1 MFRTVAE
8 IMERKL
14 VTVPADAT
22 VRHAVHLLTE
32 EGISGAPVVEEGGR
46 TVGVVSASDVLQL
59 ASRDAEI
66 PAGARP
72 ARAAPPDDPVGEPPP
87 GFFTSEEPAGD
98 LLDGLEIPESI
109 FDDYS
114 VADIMT
120 PAAFSVTPDT
130 SIADLA
136 DFLLRGRI
144 HRALVME
151 GEELR
156 GIVTSFDVLR
166 TLAGAPGT
174 EPTAGEE
181 PGDA

>member
-1 MFRTVAE
+1 MLRTVAD
-8 IMERKL
+8 IMEREL
-14 VTVPADAT
+14 VTVPAGET
-22 VRHAVHLLTE
+22 VRHAVRLLTE
-32 EGISGAPVVEEGGR
+32 AGISGAPVVDEDGR

-59 ASRDAEI
+59 ASRDAEV
-66 PAGARP
+66 PAGA
-72 ARAAPPDDPVGEPPP
+72 PP
-87 GFFTSEEPAGD
+87 GFFTSEQAAGD
-98 LLDGLEIPESI
+98 VLDGIEIPESI
-109 FDDYS
+109 FDEYS

-120 PAAFSVTPDT
+120 PATFSVTPDT

-144 HRALVME
+144 HRALVVE

-166 TLAGAPGT
+166 TLAGAPRT
-174 EPTAGEE
+174 TPTSGEE